1 MAHDFDL
8 DVSFE
13 GDQPDLSSVPAE
25 QIAAAVEQLPE
36 ALQAV
41 ASGLLIDK
49 RTMSDVSQDLGIRQ
63 SELVARLHRATLL
76 ISAFVSDSGHNRK

>member
-1 MAHDFDL
+1 MAHEFDL

-25 QIAAAVEQLPE
+25 QIAVAVEKLPE

-41 ASGLLIDK
+41 AIGLLIDK

-63 SELVARLHRATLL
+63 SELVARLHRATLF